1 MLNAMIMVAC
11 APLVQ
16 HLGRAQ
22 RLCDEVA
29 EARLEQ
35 RRVKGAMCR
44 ILLAHQLVNTGLL
57 PSQHGAQLMAHK
69 GGRVKLK

>member
-1 MLNAMIMVAC
+1 MLSLAQGQAL
-11 APLVQ
+11 PL
-16 HLGRAQ
+16 
-22 RLCDEVA
+22 LCQGQPQGLRTTLE

-35 RRVKGAMCR
+35 RRVKGSVCR

-57 PSQHGAQLMAHK
+57 TGEDGVLLIAHK

>member
-1 MLNAMIMVAC
+1 MVSLAQGLAC
-11 APLVQ
+11 YLQVCR
-16 HLGRAQ
+16 GRAQ

-35 RRVKGAMCR
+35 RRVKGSVCR
-44 ILLAHQLVNTGLL
+44 LLLAHQLVNTGRLDRE
-57 PSQHGAQLMAHK
+57 HGALLMAHK